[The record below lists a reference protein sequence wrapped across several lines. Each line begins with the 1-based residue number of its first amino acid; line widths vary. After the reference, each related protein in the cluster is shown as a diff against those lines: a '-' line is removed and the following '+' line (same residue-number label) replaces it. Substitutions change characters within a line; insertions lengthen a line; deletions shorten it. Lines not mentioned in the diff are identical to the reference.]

1 MSPLKRTEAS
11 GRPGALVLLLLLAAG
26 TWQAGRAVVLLLRDR
41 LPLGLLWG
49 DRFGL
54 LVVVLA
60 GCTALAAVALVRQA
74 RAVAAGGP
82 VAGWWGVRAALD
94 LALLVAAAELAWLQ
108 PYRSLVIELLGG
120 VLGGLL
126 GALLLAGPWLAARV
140 PRRVRTVL
148 DITLLNACV
157 LGVGGELG
165 LRAWAARSSSPL
177 FAPAD
182 EGAAAMIARWRIR
195 PGDGGP
201 GYLANSHGFM
211 DEEMTPG
218 TPAAPVVATI
228 GDSFSASIVPH
239 MYHFTTVAER
249 ALGLKVHNVGVAA
262 IGPREYERLLRTEVL
277 ELKPAVVVV
286 DIFVGN
292 DLTAPL
298 NDPEQGR
305 DLLRD
310 WLDRD
315 RLLLL
320 RVPRLLFANDPG
332 AHGAR
337 DGGGSAASM
346 PTAEDL
352 ARLFPWLDD
361 PGKEVAGMTVPQY
374 QHLESHRALGVCGP
388 APPPWQALFETL
400 RRMHALCTERG
411 IAFAVMIIPDE
422 FQVEDVVWDQVLA
435 DLPGEQLDRD
445 LPQRVLNTFCREETI
460 PCLDLLPR
468 FRAVPKIGD
477 GTKHLYSLRDS
488 HWNRRGNAEAGAA
501 LAEFLQPLLGEST
514 QR

>member
-1 MSPLKRTEAS
+1 MSPLKRTEAG
-11 GRPGALVLLLLLAAG
+11 GRPAALVLLLLLAAG
-26 TWQAGRAVVLLLRDR
+26 TWQAGRSLVLLLRDR
-41 LPLGLLWG
+41 VPLGVLWG
-49 DRFGL
+49 GTFSL
-54 LVVVLA
+54 LVVALLACTVLA
-60 GCTALAAVALVRQA
+60 AAALVRQA

-82 VAGWWGVRAALD
+82 AAGWWGVRAALY
-94 LALLVAAAELAWLQ
+94 LALLVAVVELAWLQ
-108 PYRSLVIELLGG
+108 PYRSLVVQLLGG

-126 GALLLAGPWLAARV
+126 GVLVLAGPWLAARV

-148 DITLLNACV
+148 DIALLNLCV
-157 LGVGGELG
+157 LSLGGELG

-182 EGAAAMIARWRIR
+182 EGAAAAIAHWRMS

-201 GYLANSHGFM
+201 GYLANAHGFM
-211 DEEMTPG
+211 DEEMPPG
-218 TPAAPVVATI
+218 TPEAPVVVTI

-239 MYHFTTVAER
+239 LYHFTTVAER
-249 ALGLKVHNVGVAA
+249 ALPGLKVHNVGVAA

-277 ELKPAVVVV
+277 ALNPSVVVV

-298 NDPEQGR
+298 SEPEEGR
-305 DLLRD
+305 DALRS

-320 RVPRLLFANDPG
+320 RVPRVLFATDPG
-332 AHGAR
+332 EHGAR
-337 DGGGSAASM
+337 DAADFTGPA
-346 PTAEDL
+346 PTVEDL
-352 ARLFPWLDD
+352 ARLYPWLED
-361 PGKEVAGMTVPQY
+361 PGREVAGMSAPQY
-374 QHLESHRALGVCGP
+374 QHLESHRALGACGP
-388 APPPWQALFETL
+388 APPPWPALFETL
-400 RRMHALCTERG
+400 RRMHAVCAERG
-411 IAFAVMIIPDE
+411 IAFAVMLIPDE
-422 FQVEDVVWDQVLA
+422 FQVEDSVWNQVLA

-445 LPQRVLNTFCREETI
+445 LPQRVLGTFCRDEGI

-468 FRAVPKIGD
+468 FRALPPIED

-501 LAEFLQPLLGEST
+501 LAEFLQPLLA
-514 QR
+514 R